1 MIILDVTMSSLEP
14 GHESD
19 DFWSWR
25 EKMYQ
30 LASVLD
36 PEQLLE
42 VTTCLARH
50 RGLLWLDFLRL
61 EATLS
66 QTLLERAARNRLTAG
81 GADRAPDEYQRAVDA
96 YFKSLAQ
103 RP

>member
-1 MIILDVTMSSLEP
+1 MSRSAPGTEAFKQDFSRWEVLHKDVTLGLE
-14 GHESD
+14 
-19 DFWSWR
+19 
-25 EKMYQ
+25 
-30 LASVLD
+30 
-36 PEQLLE
+36 
-42 VTTCLARH
+42 
-50 RGLLWLDFLRL
+50 RL

-66 QTLLERAARNRLTAG
+66 QRLLERAARNRLTAG